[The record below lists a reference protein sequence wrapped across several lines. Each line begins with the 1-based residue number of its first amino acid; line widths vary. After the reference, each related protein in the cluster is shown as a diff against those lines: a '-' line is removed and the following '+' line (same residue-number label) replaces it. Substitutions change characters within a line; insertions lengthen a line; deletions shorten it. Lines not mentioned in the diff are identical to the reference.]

1 MSTWPLFGASERH
14 HLSPLSSVRPK
25 TREPRREGQN
35 VKTDPGASLWGCAS
49 RPVPRFPHPEKEAN
63 DEKLA
68 VTSLLDQQAER
79 FVTPGRTHGTC
90 KLAAADFF
98 FFFMVAVKT
107 TTQETKPSPE
117 ALEGGAWGC
126 GSRPRLPAPGR
137 PEPHIWLF
145 LEEAGVTC
153 GPAEGS
159 DLQKPHIWGS
169 METPGPQG
177 LRPKCCHCCS
187 VDGPSVPAGR
197 VTPGCRWKPSA
208 LSSG

>member
-25 TREPRREGQN
+25 TREPRREGQD
-35 VKTDPGASLWGCAS
+35 VKTDPGASLWECAS

-98 FFFMVAVKT
+98 FFFLWWLLR
-107 TTQETKPSPE
+107 QPPRKPSPAQKPWKGVPGAVE
-117 ALEGGAWGC
+117 ADRASLRRGGLSRTSGC
-126 GSRPRLPAPGR
+126 FWRKQVSRVGQLKALISRSLTFGAPWRPR
-137 PEPHIWLF
+137 
-145 LEEAGVTC
+145 
-153 GPAEGS
+153 
-159 DLQKPHIWGS
+159 
-169 METPGPQG
+169 G
-177 LRPKCCHCCS
+177 LR
-187 VDGPSVPAGR
+187 A
-197 VTPGCRWKPSA
+197 
-208 LSSG
+208 